1 MPPNNYMCHDFL
13 HAMLLL
19 VGVEGPS
26 PCVHVALLYFW
37 QRCMVVQQL
46 RKKLEIIPRPYLP
59 LTIPLLL
66 LLI

>member
-46 RKKLEIIPRPYLP
+46 RKKLETIPRSFLP
-59 LTIPLLL
+59 LAIPL
-66 LLI
+66 